1 MDLRITGGAE
11 GSAPPLLDGE
21 KQVLTFNLKKE
32 WYEKIK
38 CGDKTIEYREAK
50 PYWEK
55 RFAKEFCSLDVLVC
69 GEKSGANFFV
79 LHPHPCVLRLG
90 YTKQCMTAKIVKV
103 EWLETGKDT
112 DLAIDAP
119 VYAIHLA
126 DVREGGRKKNESL
139 HRRKNNRA

>member
-1 MDLRITGGAE
+1 MNRTLKSLVSFWLWVGVVLVSFMLIVVSIAADAIPQVAVTLFAVVVFGAE

-79 LHPHPCVLRLG
+79 LHPHPCVR
-90 YTKQCMTAKIVKV
+90 
-103 EWLETGKDT
+103 DT
-112 DLAIDAP
+112 P
-119 VYAIHLA
+119 C
-126 DVREGGRKKNESL
+126 GR
-139 HRRKNNRA
+139 A

>member
-1 MDLRITGGAE
+1 MLR
-11 GSAPPLLDGE
+11 
-21 KQVLTFNLKKE
+21 FNLKKE
-32 WYEKIK
+32 WYEKIRSGEK
-38 CGDKTIEYREAK
+38 RVEYREVK

-55 RFAKEFCSLDVLVC
+55 RFAKEFCSFDVLVC
-69 GEKSGANFFV
+69 GKKSGSNFLV

-119 VYAIHLA
+119 VYAIHLT
-126 DVREGGRKKNESL
+126 DVKEIKNAITFS
-139 HRRKNNRA
+139 RRTI